1 MSKSKH
7 VQPTPRVW
15 VGACTLCDGCILA
28 AGHRGKHKVAEM
40 EEEEYEVELILSE
53 RRGRA
58 GGGPAPRA
66 ARRCET
72 ETAPLVRSAGSEY
85 LVKWKGW
92 PLDDA
97 TWEAAPAL
105 ANCPKVLQAW
115 RARSAEASRPASQ
128 QEAADANAPVEQPPG
143 GRAAAA
149 GRRARADEDAPSVPA
164 KKVGPSPSP
173 SPSPSP

>member
-66 ARRCET
+66 ARRCEGPVGPR
-72 ETAPLVRSAGSEY
+72 EL
-85 LVKWKGW
+85 
-92 PLDDA
+92 A
-97 TWEAAPAL
+97 TLLAAQPGAL
-105 ANCPKVLQAW
+105 ADGVA
-115 RARSAEASRPASQ
+115 
-128 QEAADANAPVEQPPG
+128 VY
-143 GRAAAA
+143 
-149 GRRARADEDAPSVPA
+149 
-164 KKVGPSPSP
+164 
-173 SPSPSP
+173 